1 MNLNNCVINKVYL
14 VERINGG
21 SMATQRLTHLG
32 ITPNTPLK
40 VITKGR
46 GPILIEVRGSRLALG
61 RGIASKVIV
70 KNEGI

>member
-1 MNLNNCVINKVYL
+1 MNLNNCVINKIYL

-21 SMATQRLTHLG
+21 SMATRRLTHLG

-40 VITKGR
+40 VIRKGI
-46 GPILIEVRGSRLALG
+46 GPILIEVRGTRLALG